1 MTRPL
6 KRFIL
11 VYLALQL
18 GIILIFLSVL
28 SPWLHNQLIK
38 QVETRLEILAATMGE
53 HLRQSNIR
61 LSAPAALESLRP
73 MAERSGAELALFDRD
88 SNLLATWPENGSLR
102 DGPRPELRMA
112 TRAAHGFDRRER
124 APQSGVY
131 LNVAIAYPSRAEGEL
146 EGFIRLA
153 EKEEQ
158 AITLDSWL
166 QRLLWL
172 FGLSLAGLAAAVMW
186 AYARR
191 EMEPLHEFSEAARRI
206 AVGQYDDVPTVLG
219 RSDEWRN
226 LSDAFRHMQTELE
239 SRERRLA
246 ENSER
251 LEAVLSSMIEGV
263 LALDSHGAVM
273 LANQAACEMLGL
285 SPAQLLG
292 RQLLE
297 LVRIPQLRQA
307 IDETRKNRTFS
318 SVEFQTLDLPRKIIS
333 ARVSIL
339 TDEREPGLTLV
350 MQDITELRHLE
361 NMRRDFVAN
370 VSHELKTPLSSIRA
384 YAETLLMGAINDPE
398 NNLQFVQ
405 QIDNQAQLL
414 YEQIMD
420 LLQLA
425 KVESGQAMLDIAQ
438 VPVGE
443 VCEEVARLRQAEASA
458 RDIRLDLQP
467 PAGEVLAQADWEA
480 LRTIIDNLVSNA
492 IRYTAEGGM
501 VTVSWGKEGNE
512 AFVSVADT
520 GIGIAPEHQPRIFER
535 FYRVD
540 KARSRELGGTGLGLS
555 IVKHLVQVL
564 GGSVRLTS
572 KPGKG
577 STFQIRVPAAKN
589 QERL

>member
-6 KRFIL
+6 RRFIL
-11 VYLALQL
+11 VYLGLQL
-18 GIILIFLSVL
+18 AIIIAFLTVL
-28 SPWLHNQLIK
+28 SPWLKKQLIT
-38 QVETRLEILAATMGE
+38 QVETRLANVASTMAE
-53 HLRQSNIR
+53 HLRQSELPIT
-61 LSAPAALESLRP
+61 APKALESLRP
-73 MAERSGAELALFDRD
+73 MAASTGLELVLFDRD
-88 SNLLATWPENGSLR
+88 SNPIGTWPESTTLR
-102 DGPRPELRMA
+102 DGPRPELRTA
-112 TRAAHGFDRRER
+112 TRSVYGFDRRER
-124 APQSGVY
+124 DPKTGIVLHAAV
-131 LNVAIAYPSRAEGEL
+131 AYPSREPSEL
-146 EGFIRLA
+146 QGFIRLA
-153 EKEEQ
+153 TPERE
-158 AITLDSWL
+158 AIQLDGWL
-166 QRLLWL
+166 RQIIWL
-172 FGLSLAGLAAAVMW
+172 FGLSLAALAAAVMW
-186 AYARR
+186 SYARR

-206 AVGQYDDVPTVLG
+206 AAGQYDDVPSVLG

-226 LSDAFRHMQTELE
+226 LSDAFRQMQKELE
-239 SRERRLA
+239 SRERRLE

-263 LALDSHGAVM
+263 LALDSHGAVL

-285 SPAQLLG
+285 SQAQLLG

-307 IDETRKNRTFS
+307 IDETRQNRTFS

-339 TDEREPGLTLV
+339 TDEREPGVTLV

-384 YAETLLMGAINDPE
+384 YTETLLMGAINDPE
-398 NNLQFVQ
+398 NNVQFIQ
-405 QIDNQAQLL
+405 QIDTQAQLL

-425 KVESGQAMLDIAQ
+425 KVESGQAMLDITQIKVA
-438 VPVGE
+438 E
-443 VCEEVARLRQAEASA
+443 VCEEVVQMRQAEASS
-458 RDIRLDLQP
+458 RNIRLEQLP
-467 PAGEVLAQADWEA
+467 PAEEIVAQADWEA
-480 LRTIIDNLVSNA
+480 MRTIIDNLVSNS
-492 IRYTAEGGM
+492 IRYTPEGGS

-512 AFVSVADT
+512 VFVSVADT

-540 KARSRELGGTGLGLS
+540 RARSRELGGTGLGLS

-572 KPGKG
+572 KVGKG
-577 STFQIRVPAAKN
+577 STFQIRVPAAKK
-589 QERL
+589 

>member
-11 VYLALQL
+11 VYLGLQL
-18 GIILIFLSVL
+18 GIVVAFLSVL

-38 QVETRLEILAATMGE
+38 QVETRLEILAETMGE
-53 HLRQSNIR
+53 HLRQANCR
-61 LSAPAALESLRP
+61 LDSPAALESLRP
-73 MAERSGAELALFDRD
+73 MAERSGAELSLFDRD
-88 SNLLATWPENGSLR
+88 SNLLTTWPEVGSLR

-112 TRAAHGFDRRER
+112 ARSAHGFDRRER
-124 APQSGVY
+124 DPQSGFY
-131 LNVAIAYPSRAEGEL
+131 LNVAVAYPSRDANKL

-153 EKEEQ
+153 EKEQE
-158 AITLDSWL
+158 AITLDARL
-166 QRLLWL
+166 QQLLWL
-172 FGLSLAGLAAAVMW
+172 FGLSLAGLAAVVMW

-206 AVGQYDDVPTVLG
+206 AAGQYDDVPTVLG

-226 LSDAFRHMQTELE
+226 LSDAFRQMQSELE
-239 SRERRLA
+239 TRESRLA

-263 LALDSHGAVM
+263 LAIDSHGAVM

-285 SPAQLLG
+285 SLAQLLG

-339 TDEREPGLTLV
+339 ADEKEPGVTLV
-350 MQDITELRHLE
+350 LQDITELRHLE

-384 YAETLLMGAINDPE
+384 YTETLLLGAINDPE

-405 QIDNQAQLL
+405 QIDTHAQLL

-425 KVESGQAMLDIAQ
+425 KVESGQAMLDITRI
-438 VPVGE
+438 PVGE
-443 VCEEVARLRQAEASA
+443 VCEEVARLRQAEAMA
-458 RDIRLDLQP
+458 RSIRLELK
-467 PAGEVLAQADWEA
+467 PAVEEVFAQADWEA
-480 LRTIIDNLVSNA
+480 LRTIIDNLMSNA
-492 IRYTAEGGM
+492 IRYTPEGGS
-501 VTVSWGKEGNE
+501 VTVTWGKEANE
-512 AFVSVADT
+512 VFVAVADT

-572 KPGKG
+572 KVGKG
-577 STFQIRVPAAKN
+577 STFQIRVPAAKVSK
-589 QERL
+589 

>member
-11 VYLALQL
+11 VYLGLQL
-18 GIILIFLSVL
+18 GIIVAFLSVL

-38 QVETRLEILAATMGE
+38 QVETRLEILAETMGE
-53 HLRQSNIR
+53 HLRQKNCR
-61 LSAPAALESLRP
+61 LNSPDAIASLRP
-73 MAERSGAELALFDRD
+73 MVERSGAELSLFDRD
-88 SNLLATWPENGSLR
+88 SNLLASWPEGGPLR

-112 TRAAHGFDRRER
+112 ARSAHGFDRRER
-124 APQSGVY
+124 DPQSGFY
-131 LNVAIAYPSRAEGEL
+131 LNVAVAYPSRESAEL
-146 EGFIRLA
+146 EGFIRLS
-153 EKEEQ
+153 EKEQE
-158 AITLDSWL
+158 AITLDSRL
-166 QRLLWL
+166 QQLLWL

-206 AVGQYDDVPTVLG
+206 AAGQYDDVPTVLG

-239 SRERRLA
+239 SRESRLA

-263 LALDSHGAVM
+263 L
-273 LANQAACEMLGL
+273 AACEMLGL

-339 TDEREPGLTLV
+339 ADEKEPGVTLV
-350 MQDITELRHLE
+350 LQDITELRHLE

-384 YAETLLMGAINDPE
+384 YTETLLMGAINDPD

-405 QIDNQAQLL
+405 QIDTHAQLL

-425 KVESGQAMLDIAQ
+425 KVESGQAMLDITRI
-438 VPVGE
+438 PVGE
-443 VCEEVARLRQAEASA
+443 VCEEVARLRQAEATA
-458 RDIRLDLQP
+458 RSIRLELI
-467 PAGEVLAQADWEA
+467 PATEEVVAQADWEA
-480 LRTIIDNLVSNA
+480 MRTIIDNLVSNA
-492 IRYTAEGGM
+492 IRYTPEGGA
-501 VTVSWGKEGNE
+501 VTVTWGKEGNE

-572 KPGKG
+572 KVGKG
-577 STFQIRVPAAKN
+577 STFQIRVPAAKKST
-589 QERL
+589 

>member
-1 MTRPL
+1 
-6 KRFIL
+6 
-11 VYLALQL
+11 
-18 GIILIFLSVL
+18 
-28 SPWLHNQLIK
+28 
-38 QVETRLEILAATMGE
+38 
-53 HLRQSNIR
+53 
-61 LSAPAALESLRP
+61 
-73 MAERSGAELALFDRD
+73 MAERSGLELVLFDKD
-88 SNLLATWPENGSLR
+88 SNPVGSWPASTSLR

-112 TRAAHGFDRRER
+112 ARESYGFDLRER
-124 APQSGVY
+124 EPGKGLF
-131 LNVAIAYPSRAEGEL
+131 LNVAVAYPRSDEQQRQ
-146 EGFIRLA
+146 GFIRLA
-153 EKEEQ
+153 VPEQ
-158 AITLDSWL
+158 EAIQLDTRL
-166 QRLLWL
+166 RQLLWL
-172 FGLSLAGLAAAVMW
+172 FGLSLAALAATVMW
-186 AYARR
+186 SYARR

-206 AVGQYDDVPTVLG
+206 AAGQYDDVPSVLG

-226 LSDAFRHMQTELE
+226 LSDAFRQMQTELE
-239 SRERRLA
+239 SRERRLE

-263 LALDSHGAVM
+263 VALDSHGAVM

-285 SPAQLLG
+285 SQAQLLG

-307 IDETRKNRTFS
+307 IDETRSNRTFS

-339 TDEREPGLTLV
+339 TDEREPGVTLV
-350 MQDITELRHLE
+350 LQDITELRHLE

-384 YAETLLMGAINDPE
+384 YTETLLMGAINDPE

-405 QIDNQAQLL
+405 QIDTQAQLL
-414 YEQIMD
+414 YEQIID

-425 KVESGQAMLDIAQ
+425 KVESGQAMLDITQ
-438 VPVGE
+438 IKVSE
-443 VCEEVARLRQAEASA
+443 VCEEVLRLRQSEASS
-458 RDIRLDLQP
+458 RSIRLEEQP
-467 PAGEVLAQADWEA
+467 PAEEVVAQADWEA

-492 IRYTAEGGM
+492 IRYTPEGGS
-501 VTVSWGKEGNE
+501 VTVSWGKEANE
-512 AFVSVADT
+512 VFVSVADT
-520 GIGIAPEHQPRIFER
+520 GIGIAPEHQSRIFER

-572 KPGKG
+572 KVGKG
-577 STFQIRVPAAKN
+577 STFQIRVPAAKKG
-589 QERL
+589 

>member
-18 GIILIFLSVL
+18 GIIVTFLTVL
-28 SPWLHNQLIK
+28 SPWLHTQLIK
-38 QVETRLEILAATMGE
+38 QVETRLEVLAETMGE
-53 HLRQSNIR
+53 HLRQANYR
-61 LSAPAALESLRP
+61 LNSPDAIISLRP
-73 MAERSGAELALFDRD
+73 MVDRAGAELSLFDRD
-88 SNLLATWPENGSLR
+88 SNLLASWPEGSPLR
-102 DGPRPELRMA
+102 EGPRPEFRMA
-112 TRAAHGFDRRER
+112 ARSRHGFDRRER

-131 LNVAIAYPSRAEGEL
+131 LNVAVAYPSRDEGQL

-153 EKEEQ
+153 EKEQE
-158 AITLDSWL
+158 AITLDSRL
-166 QRLLWL
+166 QQLLWL

-206 AVGQYDDVPTVLG
+206 AAGQYDDVPTVLG

-239 SRERRLA
+239 SRESRLA

-263 LALDSHGAVM
+263 LALDSHGAVL
-273 LANQAACEMLGL
+273 LANEAACQMLGL
-285 SPAQLLG
+285 SQAQLLG
-292 RQLLE
+292 RHLLE

-307 IDETRKNRTFS
+307 IDETRQNRTFS

-339 TDEREPGLTLV
+339 ADEKEPGVTLV
-350 MQDITELRHLE
+350 LQDITELRHLE

-384 YAETLLMGAINDPE
+384 YAETLLLGAINDPE
-398 NNLQFVQ
+398 NNVQFVQ
-405 QIDNQAQLL
+405 QIDTQAQLL

-425 KVESGQAMLDIAQ
+425 KVEAGQAMLDIARI
-438 VPVGE
+438 PVGE
-443 VCEEVARLRQAEASA
+443 VCEEVARLRQAEATS
-458 RDIRLDLQP
+458 RSIRLELQP
-467 PAGEVLAQADWEA
+467 PNEEVVAQADWEA

-492 IRYTAEGGM
+492 IRYTPEGGL
-501 VTVSWGKEGNE
+501 VTVSWGKEANE
-512 AFVSVADT
+512 VFVSVADT

-572 KPGKG
+572 KVGKG
-577 STFQIRVPAAKN
+577 SSFQIRVPGAKK
-589 QERL
+589 